1 MSPRGSPAMIGAVD
15 DVIVAIADPTRW
27 RLLNTLAA
35 RGQGTATTLATEVPV
50 SRPAIVKHLGILD
63 RAGLVRS
70 RRAGREVL
78 YSVRPGRMEETA
90 RWMNRVAS
98 EWDARL
104 AMIKRIA
111 ESAEDDARS
120 SLLR

>member
-90 RWMNRVAS
+90 RWMSRVAS

-111 ESAEDDARS
+111 ESAEEDR
-120 SLLR
+120 

>member
-1 MSPRGSPAMIGAVD
+1 MTPRRGPATVGAVD

-27 RLLNTLAA
+27 RLLNSLAN

-63 RAGLVRS
+63 RAGLVGS
-70 RRAGREVL
+70 RRAGREVIF
-78 YSVRPGRMEETA
+78 YVRPERLDETA
-90 RWMNRVAS
+90 RWMSRLAS

-104 AMIKRIA
+104 AAIKRIA
-111 ESAEDDARS
+111 ESAEEQ
-120 SLLR
+120 

>member
-27 RLLNTLAA
+27 RLLNALAA
-35 RGQGTATTLATEVPV
+35 RGQGSATALATEVPV

-70 RRAGREVL
+70 RRSGREVL
-78 YSVRPGRMEETA
+78 YSVRPARLDETA
-90 RWMNRVAS
+90 RWMSRLAS
-98 EWDARL
+98 EWDTRL
-104 AMIKRIA
+104 AAMKRIA
-111 ESAEDDARS
+111 ESAAEV
-120 SLLR
+120 

>member
-1 MSPRGSPAMIGAVD
+1 MIGAVD

-27 RLLNTLAA
+27 RLLNALAG

-78 YSVRPGRMEETA
+78 YYVRPSRLDETA
-90 RWMNRVAS
+90 RWMSRLAS
-98 EWDARL
+98 EWDTRL
-104 AMIKRIA
+104 AAIKRIA
-111 ESAEDDARS
+111 ESTEED
-120 SLLR
+120 